1 MTYACGNKR
10 TRAKNVVDVRAPDIH
25 PLFIYPFSD
34 QLYITPERLVIDAL
48 FIFAHLHVQFSAK
61 IGNLILLDET

>member
-10 TRAKNVVDVRAPDIH
+10 TRAKNLFDVCASDIH
-25 PLFIYPFSD
+25 PPFIHPFSD
-34 QLYITPERLVIDAL
+34 QLYIAPPRLVIDAL
-48 FIFAHLHVQFSAK
+48 LIFAHLHVQFSAK